1 MLLQENFRMGGSYKW
16 PNIEDIVEYRRN
28 VRNIIL
34 KVIVDTP
41 LQLPITMDSP
51 WVSAG
56 GLLLF
61 AALVIVSGGGSPLL
75 PTVCT

>member
-1 MLLQENFRMGGSYKW
+1 MGGSYKW
-16 PNIEDIVEYRRN
+16 PNVEDIVEYRRN

-56 GLLLF
+56 LLLLF
-61 AALVIVSGGGSPLL
+61 AAMVIGSGGVPPLLL